1 MTVVLFKAILS
12 GELPDVLFLF
22 FEIQQVLPGKFN
34 IAFEILPSQ
43 KEISHLAEAILNFE
57 GAIYN

>member
-22 FEIQQVLPGKFN
+22 FEIQQVLPGKF
-34 IAFEILPSQ
+34 ILPSQ
-43 KEISHLAEAILNFE
+43 KKIRHLAEAILNFE
-57 GAIYN
+57 GVIYN